1 NCSGL
6 NELIKEANAGRS
18 LCDFQILRIEVWH
31 EWQFA
36 PDGIRGKQPKWV
48 NRVGN
53 QAFLPTQVTPIK
65 NLALAGAH
73 TRTDVDVWS
82 IEAAVESGR
91 RAAQV
96 FEPSVRVLGQYRPSW
111 LLVLRAL
118 DNALYRLNAPNVLDV
133 MLIVLS

>member
-1 NCSGL
+1 MRADPCATSRFSAS
-6 NELIKEANAGRS
+6 KS
-18 LCDFQILRIEVWH
+18 
-31 EWQFA
+31 EWQFS

-96 FEPSVRVLGQYRPSW
+96 FEPSVKVLDQYRPLW
-111 LLVLRAL
+111 LSMLRAL
-118 DNALYRLNAPNVLDV
+118 DNALYRFNAPNVLDV
-133 MLIVLS
+133 ALIVLSSATVASILWLVFW